1 MTSPPHLPK
10 DREGNRPET
19 RLIHAGRNPREQQ
32 GMINPPVWHAS
43 TVLFPTMADLEA
55 SASRRMNKGQI
66 NYGRVGTPTSYAFE
80 DAVAELEGGYRSVV
94 ASSGLAAVTTTLMAY
109 AEKGVHFLIAD
120 SVYGPTRVYCDT
132 VLQRLGIEIT
142 YYDPLI
148 GSGIKTLIKPNTRLI
163 YMESPGSLTFE
174 VQDVS
179 AIAAVARAAGIVSAI
194 DNTWSAGLFFKPLDH
209 GVDISLQAGTKYLVG
224 HADAMMGVITSTEA
238 EYKRLRTM
246 AYLLGQCAGPD
257 DIYLALR
264 GMRTLAIRLHHH
276 QESALTMARWLQKR
290 PEVAQVLHPGLPE
303 DPGHDL
309 WKRDFTGSS
318 GLFGVILKPASSRAV
333 AAMLDGMS
341 LFGMGFSWGGFESLI
356 IPAHAENYRTAKPW
370 KVEGPLI
377 RLHIG
382 LEAVEDLMADLESGF
397 DRLKAAA

>member
-1 MTSPPHLPK
+1 MTVPNQPK
-10 DREGNRPET
+10 TKSET
-19 RLIHAGRNPREQQ
+19 RLVHAGRNAKEQK

-94 ASSGLAAVTTTLMAY
+94 ASSGLAAITTTLMTY
-109 AEKGVHFLIAD
+109 AETGAHFLMTD
-120 SVYGPTRVYCDT
+120 SAYGPTRAYCDS
-132 VLQRLGIEIT
+132 VLKRLGVEVT

-148 GSGIKTLIKPNTRLI
+148 GAGIKTLMKPNTRLV

-174 VQDVS
+174 VQDVP
-179 AIAAVARAAGIVSAI
+179 AIAAAARAGGAVSVI
-194 DNTWSAGLFFKPLDH
+194 DNTWSAGLFFKPLTQ
-209 GVDISLQAGTKYLVG
+209 GVDISVQAGTKYLVG

-238 EYKRLRTM
+238 EYKKLRTM
-246 AYLLGQCAGPD
+246 AYMLGQCAGPD
-257 DIYLALR
+257 DIYFALR
-264 GMRTLAIRLHHH
+264 GMRTLAVRLQRH
-276 QESALTMARWLQKR
+276 QESALTVAKWLQKR
-290 PEVAQVLHPGLPE
+290 PEVERILHPALPD
-303 DPGHDL
+303 DPGHIL
-309 WKRDFTGSS
+309 WKRDFSGSC
-318 GLFGVILKPASSRAV
+318 GLFGVVLKRTSPRAV

-356 IPAHAENYRTAKPW
+356 IPAHPETQRSAKPW
-370 KVEGPLI
+370 QAEGPLI

-382 LEAVEDLMADLESGF
+382 LEAVEDLIQDLEAGLN
-397 DRLKAAA
+397 RLQAAP

>member
-1 MTSPPHLPK
+1 MPNQPK
-10 DREGNRPET
+10 TKSET
-19 RLIHAGRNPREQQ
+19 RLVHAGRNAKEQK

-94 ASSGLAAVTTTLMAY
+94 ASSGLAAITTTLMTY
-109 AEKGVHFLIAD
+109 AETGAHFLMTD
-120 SVYGPTRVYCDT
+120 SAYGPTRAYCDS
-132 VLQRLGIEIT
+132 VLKRLGVEVT

-148 GSGIKTLIKPNTRLI
+148 GAGIKTLMKPNTRLV

-174 VQDVS
+174 VQDVP
-179 AIAAVARAAGIVSAI
+179 AIAAAARAGGAVSVI
-194 DNTWSAGLFFKPLDH
+194 DNTWSAGLFFKPLTQ
-209 GVDISLQAGTKYLVG
+209 GVDISVQAGTKYLVG

-238 EYKRLRTM
+238 EYKKLRTM
-246 AYLLGQCAGPD
+246 AYMLGQCAGPD
-257 DIYLALR
+257 DIYFALR
-264 GMRTLAIRLHHH
+264 GMRTLAVRLQRH
-276 QESALTMARWLQKR
+276 QESALTVAKWLQKR
-290 PEVAQVLHPGLPE
+290 PEVERILHPALPD
-303 DPGHDL
+303 DPGHIL
-309 WKRDFTGSS
+309 WKRDFSGSC
-318 GLFGVILKPASSRAV
+318 GLFGVVLKRTSPRAV

-356 IPAHAENYRTAKPW
+356 IPAHPETQRSAKPW
-370 KVEGPLI
+370 QAEGPLI

-382 LEAVEDLMADLESGF
+382 LEAVEDLIQDLEAGLN
-397 DRLKAAA
+397 RLQAAP